1 LEDQKA
7 RRLNVSLAYLTVIAI
22 WSTTPLAIRVSALD
36 TGFAFALMVRMAIG
50 VVLAFTIIA
59 VWRIQ
64 FPLHSRARRSYLI
77 GGLGM
82 FGGMLCTYWGAL
94 YVHSGL
100 ISVLFGLSPLVT
112 SVLAVRW
119 LNEPPLNLRK
129 LAGMLLALA
138 GLAGIFLSGHE
149 ISGFQAVMG
158 TAVLLLGMLIYSAT
172 LVALKRIN
180 DTSPPL
186 ATTAGTLIVAM
197 PLFIL
202 AWWLADG
209 QIPAEISF
217 WGGAAIVY
225 LGVFGSVLGFAL
237 YYFVIKHMEAGK
249 VALITL
255 VTPVMALLLGN
266 FLNGETV
273 TMRVWLG
280 AGLITLGLVVH
291 QITVL
296 VELIRQPSPK
306 CS

>member
-1 LEDQKA
+1 M
-7 RRLNVSLAYLTVIAI
+7 NVTLAYLTVIAI

-50 VVLAFTIIA
+50 VVLAFAIIIA
-59 VWRIQ
+59 WRVE
-64 FPLHSRARRSYLI
+64 FPLHARARRSYLI

-82 FGGMLCTYWGAL
+82 FGGMLCTYWGAP

-119 LNEPPLNLRK
+119 LNEPALNMRK
-129 LAGMLLALA
+129 LGGMLLALV
-138 GLAGIFLSGHE
+138 GLAVIFLSGHE
-149 ISGFQAVMG
+149 IAGFQAVTG

-209 QIPAEISF
+209 HIPADISF
-217 WGGAAIVY
+217 WGGAAITY
-225 LGVFGSVLGFAL
+225 LGIFGSVVGFAL

-296 VELIRQPSPK
+296 VGMVRRSSLRN
-306 CS
+306 